1 MVRNLRA
8 ALRRRFSNQPNIIE
22 TADGAERLSIKSPR
36 RRWIVGRGLCLYRCE
51 GFANIPR
58 ARRRAALQLNL
69 PVWSPFA
76 RTGHHAVW
84 VGATAMVWMWD
95 AEAVG
100 RDAPA
105 EAVQWLPETVLLPK
119 KADGA
124 HLQTCHRGFELQHW
138 RGGVLR
144 DSYWQLEPPDQAGMD
159 WFAARV
165 DGAAEPGAAAATAG
179 AAAAAFPAHI
189 AEAPWAAPVS
199 PGDWLRTHERNIVAA
214 GLALFALLAA
224 WQEARI
230 WSHAVRGAV
239 ATSAIEQR
247 GDELEPLL
255 RARGEVRRLRKR
267 NGELAALLAT
277 PSQAE
282 LMNRVDQALPE
293 GVQFRQW
300 SYQSGNLVLVLD
312 GANIDPVACVE
323 GLAKVFDEVTLGR
336 RQQAGRVAVSFQVP
350 ASPRSAS

>member
-1 MVRNLRA
+1 M
-8 ALRRRFSNQPNIIE
+8 
-22 TADGAERLSIKSPR
+22 
-36 RRWIVGRGLCLYRCE
+36 
-51 GFANIPR
+51 
-58 ARRRAALQLNL
+58 
-69 PVWSPFA
+69 WSPFA

-100 RDAPA
+100 REAPA

-144 DSYWQLEPPDQAGMD
+144 DSYWQREQPDQAGVD

-165 DGAAEPGAAAATAG
+165 DGAAEPTAANPDAPANAAAV
-179 AAAAAFPAHI
+179 FPAHI
-189 AEAPWAAPVS
+189 AAVPWATPVS
-199 PGDWLRTHERNIVAA
+199 PGDWLRAHERPIVAT
-214 GLALFALLAA
+214 GLALFALAAA
-224 WQEARI
+224 WQETRI
-230 WSHAVRGAV
+230 WAFAFRGAA

-277 PSQAE
+277 PPQAE

-300 SYQSGNLVLVLD
+300 SYQSGSMVLVLD
-312 GANIDPVACVE
+312 GENIDPVACVE
-323 GLAKVFDEVTLGR
+323 GLAKVFDDVTLDR
-336 RQQAGRVAVSFQVP
+336 RQQAGRVVVSLKVP
-350 ASPRSAS
+350 ASLRSAS

>member
-1 MVRNLRA
+1 M
-8 ALRRRFSNQPNIIE
+8 
-22 TADGAERLSIKSPR
+22 
-36 RRWIVGRGLCLYRCE
+36 
-51 GFANIPR
+51 
-58 ARRRAALQLNL
+58 
-69 PVWSPFA
+69 WSPFA

-100 RDAPA
+100 REAPA

-144 DSYWQLEPPDQAGMD
+144 DSYWQPQQPDQAGVD

-165 DGAAEPGAAAATAG
+165 DGGAEPAAATAD
-179 AAAAAFPAHI
+179 AAASAAPVFPAHI
-189 AEAPWAAPVS
+189 AAVPWATPVS
-199 PGDWLRTHERNIVAA
+199 PGDWLRAHERPIVATA
-214 GLALFALLAA
+214 LALFALAAA

-230 WSHAVRGAV
+230 WTFAVRGA
-239 ATSAIEQR
+239 AAASAIEQR

-277 PSQAE
+277 PPQAE

-300 SYQSGNLVLVLD
+300 SYQSGSMVLVLD
-312 GANIDPVACVE
+312 GENIDPVACVE
-323 GLAKVFDEVTLGR
+323 GLAQVFDEVTLGG
-336 RQQAGRVAVSFQVP
+336 RQQAGRVAVSFKVP
-350 ASPRSAS
+350 APARSAS

>member
-1 MVRNLRA
+1 M
-8 ALRRRFSNQPNIIE
+8 
-22 TADGAERLSIKSPR
+22 
-36 RRWIVGRGLCLYRCE
+36 
-51 GFANIPR
+51 
-58 ARRRAALQLNL
+58 QLNL

-100 RDAPA
+100 REAPA

-119 KADGA
+119 KTDGA

-144 DSYWQLEPPDQAGMD
+144 DSYWQPEPPDQAGMD

-165 DGAAEPGAAAATAG
+165 DGVAEAAPATVFPADIAAEPWAT
-179 AAAAAFPAHI
+179 
-189 AEAPWAAPVS
+189 PVS
-199 PGDWLRTHERNIVAA
+199 PGDWLRAHERTIATA
-214 GLALFALLAA
+214 GLALFALVAA

-230 WSHAVRGAV
+230 WTLAIRGGA
-239 ATSAIEQR
+239 AASAIEQR

-267 NGELAALLAT
+267 NGELVALLAT
-277 PSQAE
+277 PPQAE

-293 GVQFRQW
+293 GVRLRQW
-300 SYQSGNLVLVLD
+300 SYQSGSLALVLD
-312 GANIDPVACVE
+312 GENVDPVACVE
-323 GLAKVFDEVTLGR
+323 GLAEVFDEVALGR
-336 RQQAGRVAVSFQVP
+336 RQQAGRVAVSFKVP
-350 ASPRSAS
+350 VPPRSAS

>member
-1 MVRNLRA
+1 M
-8 ALRRRFSNQPNIIE
+8 
-22 TADGAERLSIKSPR
+22 
-36 RRWIVGRGLCLYRCE
+36 
-51 GFANIPR
+51 
-58 ARRRAALQLNL
+58 
-69 PVWSPFA
+69 WSPFA

-100 RDAPA
+100 REAPA

-144 DSYWQLEPPDQAGMD
+144 DSYWQPEQPDQAGMD

-165 DGAAEPGAAAATAG
+165 DGAAEPALAPADAPANAAAV
-179 AAAAAFPAHI
+179 FPAHI
-189 AEAPWAAPVS
+189 AAVPWATPVS
-199 PGDWLRTHERNIVAA
+199 PADWLRAHERLIVAA
-214 GLALFALLAA
+214 ALALFALVAA

-230 WSHAVRGAV
+230 WAFAVRGA
-239 ATSAIEQR
+239 AAASAIEQR

-277 PSQAE
+277 PPQAE

-300 SYQSGNLVLVLD
+300 SYQSGSMVLVLD
-312 GANIDPVACVE
+312 GENIDPVACVE
-323 GLAKVFDEVTLGR
+323 GLAKVFDDVTLDR
-336 RQQAGRVAVSFQVP
+336 RQQAGRVAVSLKVP
-350 ASPRSAS
+350 APARSAS